1 MVIILADSL
10 TQERDNET
18 YSLAINKSSNSS
30 TVLSEALK
38 HQSKNSKITSD
49 NISKPPWQMAQL
61 MNTMLENRLH
71 GTPDSND
78 LSLTITTETI
88 NIEIPI
94 DSKSLSKLIYKQE
107 QHQNDDE
114 NRKPKITKNFTS
126 YTVSQ
131 PDSMIPKLINVK
143 YLLNQYLSQSNSYT
157 NVSLAVG
164 ELRKYYQK
172 LKEARL
178 LNSIDDLMSVFSD
191 VVFPFN
197 KFTRRRAA
205 LRGSSLYLS
214 DLIKAMT
221 SEWSYKK
228 IFSLKL
234 AGGKRDHAL
243 FLVLDITVSMFGNM
257 VLFYL
262 EKVTIIATHEHTFDS
277 YAIYTLSQQIKF
289 DQENDSKDTFDL
301 GVAIDLLT
309 NCATRRERKIFILTD
324 GYGNCAGLLPM
335 VQQHAEDLDIDLIVL
350 GIGIDRKNLQLSY
363 AQYIQYTGGSN
374 VPKELRSL
382 CENEPQFKSIDL
394 LKQSEDFTT
403 QAVTTEVESI
413 INETTQVNQSDTESH
428 LTLWGPTIR
437 RNPVGFLV
445 EESMSDPTVV
455 FPMISDCRN
464 Q

>member
-1 MVIILADSL
+1 
-10 TQERDNET
+10 
-18 YSLAINKSSNSS
+18 
-30 TVLSEALK
+30 
-38 HQSKNSKITSD
+38 
-49 NISKPPWQMAQL
+49 
-61 MNTMLENRLH
+61 
-71 GTPDSND
+71 
-78 LSLTITTETI
+78 
-88 NIEIPI
+88 
-94 DSKSLSKLIYKQE
+94 
-107 QHQNDDE
+107 
-114 NRKPKITKNFTS
+114 
-126 YTVSQ
+126 
-131 PDSMIPKLINVK
+131 
-143 YLLNQYLSQSNSYT
+143 
-157 NVSLAVG
+157 
-164 ELRKYYQK
+164 
-172 LKEARL
+172 
-178 LNSIDDLMSVFSD
+178 MSVFSD

-243 FLVLDITVSMFGNM
+243 CLVLDITVSMFGNM

-262 EKVTIIATHEHTFDS
+262 EKVTIITTHEHTFDS
-277 YAIYTLSQQIKF
+277 YAIYTLLRQIKF

-413 INETTQVNQSDTESH
+413 INEITQLKLNFVTVGYSDIRDRPQYETLNFTHDEAQCIRFLDKLQARSGGDCPEDVPEALNKCFTLPNWSGSNVRFIVLITDAPGH
-428 LTLWGPTIR
+428 EQDLNDDINDAYRNGTGLTVDKIIKRLLEKD
-437 RNPVGFLV
+437 RN
-445 EESMSDPTVV
+445 
-455 FPMISDCRN
+455 
-464 Q
+464 